1 MDHIF
6 FFHSSVD
13 QHLGG
18 FQVLTIVNIATMNTG
33 VHVSF
38 KIVIFSVYTQWWDS
52 WVIW

>member
-6 FFHSSVD
+6 FFHLSVD
-13 QHLGG
+13 EHLGG
-18 FQVLTIVNIATMNTG
+18 FQVLTIANIAAMNTG

-38 KIVIFSVYTQWWDS
+38 KIVIFSVYTQWWDC